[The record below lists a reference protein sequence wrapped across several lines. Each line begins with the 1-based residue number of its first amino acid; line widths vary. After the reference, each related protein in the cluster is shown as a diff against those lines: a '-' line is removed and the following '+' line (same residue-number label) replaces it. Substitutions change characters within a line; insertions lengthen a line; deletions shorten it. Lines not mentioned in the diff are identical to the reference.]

1 MKTITKILIVSI
13 VVIILL
19 NLYLMGNTYK
29 ILNELNTKENVT
41 ENEFENNIGVL
52 GDIDDP
58 YSLKG
63 YTEIKVDVAPQTIIL
78 SANCSTMSLPLND
91 LQVYSIK
98 NALQKKIE
106 VRPTTHDTFKALI
119 DNYNITLELV
129 KITEMKDDVYLSDMI
144 FRNGDKVLNLDAKPS
159 DAIAIALR
167 TVNKIYMK
175 KSILEK
181 SGKYSC

>member
-1 MKTITKILIVSI
+1 MKTITKILIGC
-13 VVIILL
+13 IIIIIIL
-19 NLYLMGNTYK
+19 NLYLMGNTYNMLKDINISNTEDDTK
-29 ILNELNTKENVT
+29 IEQT
-41 ENEFENNIGVL
+41 IGIL
-52 GDIDDP
+52 GDIDNP
-58 YSLKG
+58 YLLEG

-78 SANCSTMSLPLND
+78 SSNCSSMALPLND

-119 DNYNITLELV
+119 ENYNITLELV
-129 KITEMKDDVYLSDMI
+129 KITEMKDDVYLSEMI
-144 FRNGDKVLNLDAKPS
+144 FKSGNKVLNLDAKPS

-167 TVNKIYMK
+167 TGNKIYMK

>member
-1 MKTITKILIVSI
+1 MKTITKILIVCI
-13 VVIILL
+13 AIIIML
-19 NLYLMGNTYK
+19 NLYLMGNTYNM
-29 ILNELNTKENVT
+29 LRELNIKDIEQNTKIEQS
-41 ENEFENNIGVL
+41 IGVL
-52 GDIDDP
+52 GEINDP
-58 YSLKG
+58 YSLDG

-78 SANCSTMSLPLND
+78 SSNCSSMALPLND

-119 DNYNITLELV
+119 ENYNITLELV
-129 KITEMKDDVYLSDMI
+129 KITEMKDDVYLSEMI
-144 FRNGDKVLNLDAKPS
+144 FKSGNKVLNLDAKPS

-167 TVNKIYMK
+167 TGNKIYMK

-181 SGKYSC
+181 TGKYSC